1 MRYLPLRTTRKKLG
15 DVMAKNDVEKIKE
28 VELEE
33 KRLGFFQKLFFWF
46 LIPVVFTVAFILI
59 ITQFT
64 NTNVFQVA
72 DSVKDKIPFV
82 SSKGEIVENTS
93 LNEEKVVA
101 LQAEIQEKEAE
112 ITQLQTEIE
121 SATSSNEEL
130 LLEQERLLNE
140 IEQLKRAQ
148 EETQLEFKEI
158 LKTYETMSAK
168 KAAAIMT
175 EMSESEALRIMSSMK
190 SNTLTAIFEKM
201 EPADAAR
208 YTELLAEQ

>member
-1 MRYLPLRTTRKKLG
+1 
-15 DVMAKNDVEKIKE
+15 MAKNDVEKMEE

-33 KRLGFFQKLFFWF
+33 EKPGLFQKLFYYF
-46 LIPVVFTVAFILI
+46 LIPLTFTVAVVLI
-59 ITQFT
+59 ITYVT
-64 NTNVFQVA
+64 NTNVFQIA
-72 DSVKDKIPFV
+72 DSVKDKIPFI
-82 SSKGEIVENTS
+82 SSKEEIVENTS
-93 LNEEKVVA
+93 LNEEKIVS

-121 SATSSNEEL
+121 SATVSNEEL

-168 KAAAIMT
+168 KAAAILT
-175 EMSESEALRIMSSMK
+175 EMTESEALRIMSSMK

>member
-1 MRYLPLRTTRKKLG
+1 MRFLPLRTTRKKLG

-33 KRLGFFQKLFFWF
+33 KKPGFFQKLFFYF
-46 LIPVVFTVAFILI
+46 LIPITFTVAVVLI
-59 ITQFT
+59 ITYFT
-64 NTNVFQVA
+64 NTNVFQIA
-72 DSVKDKIPFV
+72 DSVKDKIPFL
-82 SSKGEIVENTS
+82 SSEGETVENTS
-93 LNEEKVVA
+93 LNEEKVVS

-168 KAAAIMT
+168 KAAAILT

>member
-1 MRYLPLRTTRKKLG
+1 
-15 DVMAKNDVEKIKE
+15 MAKNDVEKFEE

-33 KRLGFFQKLFFWF
+33 KKPGFFQKLFFWF
-46 LIPVVFTVAFILI
+46 LIPVVFTVAVVLI
-59 ITQFT
+59 IAQFT

-82 SSKGEIVENTS
+82 SSKEEVIENTA
-93 LNEEKVVA
+93 LNEEKVVS

-148 EETQLEFKEI
+148 EETQLELKEI

-168 KAAAIMT
+168 KAAAILT

>member
-1 MRYLPLRTTRKKLG
+1 
-15 DVMAKNDVEKIKE
+15 MAKNDVGKFEE

-33 KRLGFFQKLFFWF
+33 KKPGFFQKLFFWF
-46 LIPVVFTVAFILI
+46 LIPVVFTVAVVLI
-59 ITQFT
+59 IAQFT

-82 SSKGEIVENTS
+82 SSKEEVIENTS
-93 LNEEKVVA
+93 LNEEKVVS

-121 SATSSNEEL
+121 SATLSNEEL

-148 EETQLEFKEI
+148 EETQLEFNEI

-168 KAAAIMT
+168 KAAAILT

>member
-1 MRYLPLRTTRKKLG
+1 
-15 DVMAKNDVEKIKE
+15 MAKNDVGKIEE
-28 VELEE
+28 VELEG
-33 KRLGFFQKLFFWF
+33 KKPGFFQKLFFWF
-46 LIPVVFTVAFILI
+46 LIPIVFAVAVFLI
-59 ITQFT
+59 IAQFT

-72 DSVKDKIPFV
+72 DSVKDKIPFI
-82 SSKGEIVENTS
+82 SSKEEIVENTS
-93 LNEEKVVA
+93 LNEEKVVS

-121 SATSSNEEL
+121 AATASNEEL

-168 KAAAIMT
+168 KAAAILT

-190 SNTLTAIFEKM
+190 SDTLKAIFEKM

>member
-1 MRYLPLRTTRKKLG
+1 MRFLPLRTTRKKLG
-15 DVMAKNDVEKIKE
+15 DVMAKNDVKKVEE
-28 VELEE
+28 VELEG
-33 KRLGFFQKLFFWF
+33 KKPGFFQKLFFWF
-46 LIPVVFTVAFILI
+46 LIPIVFTVAVVLI
-59 ITQFT
+59 IAQFT
-64 NTNVFQVA
+64 NTNVFQLA
-72 DSVKDKIPFV
+72 DSVKDKIPFI
-82 SSKGEIVENTS
+82 SSEEEVIEDTS
-93 LNEEKVVA
+93 LNEEKVVS

-121 SATSSNEEL
+121 SATASNEEL

-148 EETQLEFKEI
+148 EEIQLEFKEI

-168 KAAAIMT
+168 KAAAILT
-175 EMSESEALRIMSSMK
+175 EMTESEALRIMSSMK
-190 SNTLTAIFEKM
+190 SNTLMAIFEKM

>member
-1 MRYLPLRTTRKKLG
+1 
-15 DVMAKNDVEKIKE
+15 MAKNDVEKIEE

-33 KRLGFFQKLFFWF
+33 KKPGFFQKLFFWF
-46 LIPVVFTVAFILI
+46 LIPIVFAVAVVLI
-59 ITQFT
+59 IAQFT

-72 DSVKDKIPFV
+72 DSVKDKIPFI
-82 SSKGEIVENTS
+82 SSKEEIVENAS
-93 LNEEKVVA
+93 LNEEKVVS

-121 SATSSNEEL
+121 TATASNEEL

-168 KAAAIMT
+168 KAAAILT
-175 EMSESEALRIMSSMK
+175 EMTESEALRIMSSMK

>member
-1 MRYLPLRTTRKKLG
+1 
-15 DVMAKNDVEKIKE
+15 MAKNDVKQMEE

-33 KRLGFFQKLFFWF
+33 KKQGLFQKLFYYF
-46 LIPVVFTVAFILI
+46 LIPLTFTVAVVLI
-59 ITQFT
+59 ITYVT
-64 NTNVFQVA
+64 NTNIFQIA
-72 DSVKDKIPFV
+72 DSIKDKIPFM
-82 SSKGEIVENTS
+82 SSEEEMIENTS
-93 LNEEKVVA
+93 LNEERVVS

-112 ITQLQTEIE
+112 INQLQTEIE
-121 SATSSNEEL
+121 SATASNEEL

-148 EETQLEFKEI
+148 EQSQLEFKEI
-158 LKTYETMSAK
+158 LKAYETMSAK
-168 KAAAIMT
+168 KAAAILT

>member
-1 MRYLPLRTTRKKLG
+1 
-15 DVMAKNDVEKIKE
+15 MAKNDVEKIKE

-33 KRLGFFQKLFFWF
+33 KKPGFFQKLFFYF
-46 LIPVVFTVAFILI
+46 LIPITFTVAVVLI
-59 ITQFT
+59 ITYFT
-64 NTNVFQVA
+64 NTNVFQIA
-72 DSVKDKIPFV
+72 DSVKDKIPFL
-82 SSKGEIVENTS
+82 SSEGETVENTS
-93 LNEEKVVA
+93 LNEEKVVS

-148 EETQLEFKEI
+148 EETQLEFNEI

-168 KAAAIMT
+168 KAAAILT

>member
-1 MRYLPLRTTRKKLG
+1 M
-15 DVMAKNDVEKIKE
+15 
-28 VELEE
+28 
-33 KRLGFFQKLFFWF
+33 
-46 LIPVVFTVAFILI
+46 
-59 ITQFT
+59 
-64 NTNVFQVA
+64 
-72 DSVKDKIPFV
+72 
-82 SSKGEIVENTS
+82 
-93 LNEEKVVA
+93 
-101 LQAEIQEKEAE
+101 
-112 ITQLQTEIE
+112 
-121 SATSSNEEL
+121 
-130 LLEQERLLNE
+130 EQERLLNE

-168 KAAAIMT
+168 KAAAILT

>member
-1 MRYLPLRTTRKKLG
+1 
-15 DVMAKNDVEKIKE
+15 MAKNDVEKIKE

-33 KRLGFFQKLFFWF
+33 KKPGFFQKLFFYF
-46 LIPVVFTVAFILI
+46 LIPITFTVAVVLI
-59 ITQFT
+59 ITYFT
-64 NTNVFQVA
+64 NTNVFQIA
-72 DSVKDKIPFV
+72 DSVKDKIPFL
-82 SSKGEIVENTS
+82 SSEGETVENTS
-93 LNEEKVVA
+93 LNEEKVVS

-168 KAAAIMT
+168 KAAAILT

-190 SNTLTAIFEKM
+190 SDTLKAIFEKM

>member
-1 MRYLPLRTTRKKLG
+1 
-15 DVMAKNDVEKIKE
+15 MAKNDVEKIKE

-33 KRLGFFQKLFFWF
+33 KKPGFFQKLFFYF
-46 LIPVVFTVAFILI
+46 LIPITFTVAVVLI
-59 ITQFT
+59 ITYFT
-64 NTNVFQVA
+64 NTNVFQIA
-72 DSVKDKIPFV
+72 DSVKDKIPFL
-82 SSKGEIVENTS
+82 SSEGETVENTS
-93 LNEEKVVA
+93 LNEEKVVS
-101 LQAEIQEKEAE
+101 LQAEIQEKEVE

-148 EETQLEFKEI
+148 EEIQLEFKEI

-168 KAAAIMT
+168 KAAAILT